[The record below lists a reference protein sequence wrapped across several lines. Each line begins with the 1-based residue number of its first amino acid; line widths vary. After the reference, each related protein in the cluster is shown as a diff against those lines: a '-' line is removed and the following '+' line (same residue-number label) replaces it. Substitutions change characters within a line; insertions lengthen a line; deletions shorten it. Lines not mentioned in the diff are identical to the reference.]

1 MIGSRL
7 GALGKITILLVM
19 TIILLFSVFGLS
31 QIWNGNS
38 EDVLIAKA
46 DSHGDGDGDDDT
58 SDPDD
63 TDGSSD
69 SVDTSDSGDSDDS
82 SDTGDSENSSDTNDT
97 DGTN

>member
-19 TIILLFSVFGLS
+19 AIILLFSVFGLS

-58 SDPDD
+58 IDPDD
-63 TDGSSD
+63 TDGS
-69 SVDTSDSGDSDDS
+69 SDSGDSDDS
-82 SDTGDSENSSDTNDT
+82 SDTGDSEDSSDTNYT